1 MIWYSKSWNDFN
13 NYNFKNVFLFI
24 GNDHKYVINLKD
36 EKKIQ
41 MKNDKKHEMNYFFLK
56 IISKKILLINLNQK
70 IMQFETRN
78 KI

>member
-1 MIWYSKSWNDFN
+1 
-13 NYNFKNVFLFI
+13 
-24 GNDHKYVINLKD
+24 
-36 EKKIQ
+36 
-41 MKNDKKHEMNYFFLK
+41 MKNDKKHEMNYFFFK